1 MKKDRGGSD
10 RRSLGLGVANLFSAR
25 FPASPRAAA
34 SQFVA
39 AIVLAGSANA
49 QQRPD
54 TVSLDPGDVF
64 RDCPSCPEMVVV
76 PAGTFVMGSP
86 ESEAGRL
93 RAVYDERGTA
103 VRWTWIDDLQ
113 LQVDQ
118 GQRLVEVEGPQRY
131 VTFQSPFAVG
141 IYEVTFDEWDA
152 CARAGGCGG
161 VIPDNEGWGRGR
173 RPVINVNWDEA
184 QAYVRWLSNETGHE
198 YRLLSEAEWEY
209 VARAHSETA
218 RYWGES
224 SSEQCRYANG
234 ADALALAANPD
245 WRTVSC
251 SDGHLGTSLVG
262 SYEANAFG
270 LHDVLGNVWEWTQDC
285 WNERSSGGP
294 VDGSAWESGN
304 CSTRVQRGGG
314 WGSQPE
320 QLRSANRVRESPGE
334 RFNTTGFR
342 VARSVSPQG

>member
-1 MKKDRGGSD
+1 MTEEFGGSTES
-10 RRSLGLGVANLFSAR
+10 SLARGVGDPVSTRVLSLL
-25 FPASPRAAA
+25 RAAP
-34 SQFVA
+34 SQVAA
-39 AIVLAGSANA
+39 AIVLAGSVDA
-49 QQRPD
+49 QAGPD
-54 TVSLDPGDVF
+54 TVSLDSGSVF
-64 RDCPSCPEMVVV
+64 RDCTSCPEMVVV

-86 ESEAGRL
+86 ESEKGRL

-103 VRWTWIDDLQ
+103 VRWTWVDERE
-113 LQVDQ
+113 LQVEE
-118 GQRLVEVEGPQRY
+118 GERLVAVEGPQRY

-198 YRLLSEAEWEY
+198 YRLPSEAEWEY
-209 VARAHSETA
+209 VARAQTETA

-251 SDGHLGTSLVG
+251 SDGHLGTSLAG

-270 LHDVLGNVWEWTQDC
+270 LYDVLGNVWEWTQDC
-285 WNERSSGGP
+285 WNERYSGGP
-294 VDGSAWESGN
+294 VDGSAWESGD

-320 QLRSANRVRESPGE
+320 QLRSANRVRESPGQ
-334 RFNTTGFR
+334 RFNNTGFR
-342 VARSVSPQG
+342 VARSVSPLE